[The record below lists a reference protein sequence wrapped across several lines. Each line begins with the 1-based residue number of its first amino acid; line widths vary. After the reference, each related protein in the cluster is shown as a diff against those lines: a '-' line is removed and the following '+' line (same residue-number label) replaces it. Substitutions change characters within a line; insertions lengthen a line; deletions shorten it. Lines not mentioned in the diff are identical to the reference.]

1 MIVSIAILALFLVIV
16 LFIWDSSKS
25 PVLTSRLSSYFSPF
39 FAETIVKHEYTAGAD
54 SIWKALTS
62 LSSYNTW
69 FPGVLRLLPVVE
81 TNRYVHRYSFDQF
94 TLKPGA
100 FILLQPFSFSPA
112 FRGRVMAVE
121 KNRQLTFEM
130 KFNPFHKE
138 LVTFELEPGADSTEV
153 TCLRRSKGLFSFM
166 TVWGFSGSKSRIL
179 DNLGYFIPEEK
190 QETTEESPLTAE
202 KFPTL
207 SREATIA
214 RAVQAGLEGNSELI
228 DAITDKPTRGMA
240 KATLVQTQRKGG
252 VLPENLRKALLE
264 EPSTTPIKPAVPA
277 TPPVAGTLPEFAN
290 TDDLIAFVVNKA
302 LDGDDEP
309 VKSITDK
316 PTRGK
321 AKAMLVKIKRG
332 TLERPPLPEV
342 YSVVTAE
349 EAPEAEAA
357 PAGESEEGLIKRL
370 VETGIQGNMEEI
382 NALDSRVLRGTIK
395 AAIIKAKRAAS

>member
-1 MIVSIAILALFLVIV
+1 MIVSIAILALLLVIV

-25 PVLTSRLSSYFSPF
+25 PVLTSSFSSNFSPF
-39 FAETIVKHEYTAGAD
+39 SAETIVKHEYTAGAD

-94 TLKPGA
+94 TFEPGA

-138 LVTFELEPGADSTEV
+138 LVTFKLEPGVDGTEV

-166 TVWGFSGSKSRIL
+166 TIWGFSGSKSRIL
-179 DNLGYFIPEEK
+179 DNLGYFIPQEK
-190 QETTEESPLTAE
+190 QAATEASAVANEAV
-202 KFPTL
+202 PTL
-207 SREATIA
+207 SRETIIA
-214 RAVQAGLEGNSELI
+214 RAVQAGLEGNRELI
-228 DAITDKPTRGMA
+228 DAIADKATRGMA
-240 KATLVQTQRKGG
+240 KAILVQVQRKGG
-252 VLPENLRKALLE
+252 VLPEHLRKALAE
-264 EPSTTPIKPAVPA
+264 EPSATPAKPA
-277 TPPVAGTLPEFAN
+277 TPPSTGTLPEFAN
-290 TDDLIAFVVNKA
+290 ADDLIAFVVNKA

-309 VKSITDK
+309 IKAIMDK

-321 AKAMLVKIKRG
+321 AKAMLLKIKRG
-332 TLERPPLPEV
+332 TVERPPLPEV
-342 YSVVTAE
+342 SSVVTAE
-349 EAPEAEAA
+349 APKVEAVL
-357 PAGESEEGLIKRL
+357 AGESEEALIKRL
-370 VETGIQGNMEEI
+370 VEAGVQGNMDEI
-382 NALDSRVLRGTIK
+382 NALDNRVLRGKIK
-395 AAIIKAKRAAS
+395 AAIVKAKRAAS